1 MSQLHNLTPE
11 EMSLAF
17 RVISLMEQS
26 ELEIEVPESLQNLSA
41 EDWMRLDLLL
51 ETLMSE
57 KRILGVH

>member
-1 MSQLHNLTPE
+1 
-11 EMSLAF
+11 
-17 RVISLMEQS
+17 MEQS

-57 KRILGVH
+57 KKILGVH